1 MFQLSSPAVWNLA
14 VSSGRR
20 RQPHLLLS
28 QGLRDHANF
37 LCCPGFLTWQFPNTC
52 SSWFVPGR
60 LLRSWLCAQLVS
72 RPLSPFVPGHNTN
85 IDCKSSETLRGRKA
99 WSRRGFPREAADA
112 NRPQTPRPPLRP
124 PSPRCSFSST
134 RHRKDWQSV
143 ARSGRVQLT
152 SSRLESRRTHGT
164 HRPPALFGCLAAQ
177 PAPLPDGGHSCHMCP
192 YMLPHAGI
200 PGQSGKSKTDVDSR
214 IEVCSYET
222 FPGIPSRLRLSCS
235 ILRRRARRQGHPQL
249 LPPDAFVCVLYHET
263 PDRDCPCVEAVS
275 RPSALCVNRSASPR
289 VPEKRSFGRPGKRVG
304 AHDG

>member
-37 LCCPGFLTWQFPNTC
+37 LYCPGFLTWQFPNTC

-72 RPLSPFVPGHNTN
+72 LG
-85 IDCKSSETLRGRKA
+85 L
-99 WSRRGFPREAADA
+99 SRRLFLDTTQISIASRARHCAGVKRGQEEGSLAKQLMPTD
-112 NRPQTPRPPLRP
+112 PRPPDPPRP

-304 AHDG
+304 GS